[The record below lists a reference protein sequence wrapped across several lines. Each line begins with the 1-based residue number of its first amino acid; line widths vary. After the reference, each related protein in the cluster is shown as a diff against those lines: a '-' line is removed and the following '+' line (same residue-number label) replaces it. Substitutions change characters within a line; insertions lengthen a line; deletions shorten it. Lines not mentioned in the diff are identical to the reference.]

1 MEKFKVLE
9 KYNERIMFKKLEKTL
24 EEINLN
30 IFSFPFMLNRLS
42 SYFINKKR
50 KKNFFL
56 RKNSSS
62 KQRSDEKINKILEK
76 IVYLFK
82 RTKYKKKKKKKIKK
96 ILYFIKKIKFSSSF
110 LKKMFFYFDAVYKK
124 YISLNKSIFLY
135 FKKKKYKLERFRIK
149 EYILLKMKFFYKN
162 KEIKKK
168 IDDFKKKKK
177 IYESL
182 LNILVESN
190 QRLVISISKNYL
202 NKGLSFENL
211 IQEGNIG
218 LIKAVE
224 RFEYKKGFKFSTYS
238 TWWIRQ
244 SITRSIADQSK
255 IIRIPV
261 HMTENL
267 SKILKIINK
276 KSKNKSFL
284 NSKDLSIIKKKIN
297 ISKSNVLKVLELS
310 KGPLS
315 LEGVLNTKKGNI
327 SRSEIVKDTSQKSN
341 EELISDIELKEV
353 VSNVLSFLDDKERK
367 IIKMRFGIGYRKE
380 KTLEEVGKKFNVTR
394 ERIRQ
399 IESKALNKI
408 RNNSIIDLLKIFKKG
423 R

>member
-9 KYNERIMFKKLEKTL
+9 KYNERIIFKKFEKTL
-24 EEINLN
+24 EKINLN
-30 IFSFPFMLNRLS
+30 IFSFPFMLNRLI
-42 SYFINKKR
+42 SYFIDKKNKKY
-50 KKNFFL
+50 FFL

-62 KQRSDEKINKILEK
+62 KQKNDKKINKILGK
-76 IVYLFK
+76 IVSLFK
-82 RTKYKKKKKKKIKK
+82 RTKYKKSQEKKIKK
-96 ILYFIKKIKFSSSF
+96 IFYFIKKIKFSSSF
-110 LKKMFFYFDAVYKK
+110 LRKMFFYFELICKK
-124 YISLNKSIFLY
+124 YVSLNRSIFLH
-135 FKKKKYKLERFRIK
+135 FKEKKYKIETFRIK
-149 EYILLKMKFFYKN
+149 KHILLKRKFLHKN
-162 KEIKKK
+162 SEIKKK
-168 IDDFKKKKK
+168 IADFKEKKNVYK
-177 IYESL
+177 SL

-190 QRLVISISKNYL
+190 QRLVISISKNYV

-218 LIKAVE
+218 LIKAIE

-284 NSKDLSIIKKKIN
+284 NSKDLNIIKKKIN

-315 LEGVLNTKKGNI
+315 LEGILNTKKGNI

-341 EELISDIELKEV
+341 EELISDIELKEI
-353 VSNVLSFLDDKERK
+353 VSNVLSFLDVKERK

-408 RNNSIIDLLKIFKKG
+408 RNNSIINLLKIFKKG